1 MAWKL
6 SSLKI
11 ANLEVK
17 PSMEIS
23 HCGIA
28 MIISLGPASRLVG
41 KLLEM
46 NISAHSNDFKMY
58 MLDKETKPTS
68 P

>member
-11 ANLEVK
+11 ADLEVK

-23 HCGIA
+23 HRGIA
-28 MIISLGPASRLVG
+28 VMISLGPASPLVR
-41 KLLEM
+41 KLLQM
-46 NISAHSNDFKMY
+46 NVSAHSNDFKMY